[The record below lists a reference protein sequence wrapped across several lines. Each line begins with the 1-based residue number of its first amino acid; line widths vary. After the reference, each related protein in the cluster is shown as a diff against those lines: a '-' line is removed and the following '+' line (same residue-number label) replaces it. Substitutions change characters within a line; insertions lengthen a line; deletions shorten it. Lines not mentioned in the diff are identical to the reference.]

1 MSLLDKYFGVSKSGS
16 SIKTEAV
23 AGFTTFL
30 AMLYIVPVS
39 SSILSDAGMPKD
51 ALITAVTLVTVIATL
66 LSGLWARVPVAMSV
80 GMGLNAYFSYGM
92 VKTMGLSWEQ
102 ALGVVFLS
110 GIVFLVV
117 SLTKMRTWLINSIP
131 RGLRFALAAGLGAF
145 ISTIGMRSLGVIGI
159 SSDGLPEL
167 GALNTPQIWIGLFGV
182 ALIVF
187 LSMKRV
193 HSSFVIGILVCS
205 ILAWVFNL
213 AELPQKLLS
222 APASIAPI
230 AFKMDVSG
238 ILTLIIATI
247 AFKMDISWILTLI
260 APIAMDISGALTL
273 SIVSAIVSLLVLDLF
288 DSLGTLAGVG
298 AKIGLFQN
306 ENNQGDKVLEK
317 TLEVDAAATV
327 IGASLG
333 VSTTTS
339 FLESASGVSEG
350 GKTGLTSVFC
360 ALFFALS
367 LFLFPLFASIPSF
380 AIYPTLIVVGGMM
393 FLEMKH
399 IDFSDLPV
407 GLSAFFAIILM
418 PLTYSIANGLAAG
431 FLIYILACLALK
443 QYHRVNLGVIFL
455 GILSVLPIIVYGVF
469 LKG

>member
-110 GIVFLVV
+110 GIVFLAV

-145 ISTIGMRSLGVIGI
+145 ISAIGMRSLGVIGI
-159 SSDGLPEL
+159 SPIGLPEL
-167 GALNTPQIWIGLFGV
+167 GVINTPQIWIGLFGV

-222 APASIAPI
+222 TPASIAPI
-230 AFKMDVSG
+230 AFKMD
-238 ILTLIIATI
+238 IL
-247 AFKMDISWILTLI
+247 
-260 APIAMDISGALTL
+260 GVLTL
-273 SIVSAIVSLLVLDLF
+273 SIVPTIISLLVLDLF

-306 ENNQGDKVLEK
+306 ENNQGDKILEK

-350 GKTGLTSVFC
+350 GKTGLTSIFC

-455 GILSVLPIIVYGVF
+455 GILSVLPIIVHGVF